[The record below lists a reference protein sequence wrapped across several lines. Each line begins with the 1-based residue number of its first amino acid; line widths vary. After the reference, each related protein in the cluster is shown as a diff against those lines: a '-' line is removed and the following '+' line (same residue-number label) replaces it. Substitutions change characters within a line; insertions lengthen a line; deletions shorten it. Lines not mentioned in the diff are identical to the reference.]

1 MRERTELIALD
12 AAEAYIDV
20 VRFTHLVALADEN
33 IAAHRRI
40 LGNVEA
46 RFQGGRA
53 GEGDLEQVRERVEA
67 AIAIRAQFVQ
77 NLDEARALFR
87 RAVGI
92 EPYNLRIPGRLRGL
106 PATRDASLAITLRH
120 NPTIQAGEADKDAAR
135 HGFNATAGAFL
146 PTVAFEGRQT
156 WGYNTGTILGDQTNT
171 SALVVATWDI
181 FRGGQ
186 DMWRRAEFAER
197 FQEQNMRHA
206 RLQREAFELID
217 KAWAARTITNDR
229 IAALTRQIAA
239 DRRVIEAYTKEYE
252 LGQRSLIDLLNAYNQ
267 LFNARVQL
275 ESTKGTAVFAD
286 YQLLAAMGQL
296 LAYLKA
302 PTSVDAEPL
311 QTQPFG
317 IFPIKLPPVLFTLP
331 EPGSEPLNVSA
342 SGAPVRERAGGLR
355 IYAAAT
361 PPGAPGMAAAEAPQ
375 EGSFQ
380 RRWPEA
386 SLSWFQNLF
395 RGSSAAPAVSR
406 TAPCRRARAC
416 RPAGACPGSPGAARP
431 RCQPLDL
438 GPATSAFAP
447 TTPTQP
453 AWLSSVRAN

>member
-1 MRERTELIALD
+1 M
-12 AAEAYIDV
+12 
-20 VRFTHLVALADEN
+20 
-33 IAAHRRI
+33 
-40 LGNVEA
+40 
-46 RFQGGRA
+46 
-53 GEGDLEQVRERVEA
+53 
-67 AIAIRAQFVQ
+67 
-77 NLDEARALFR
+77 
-87 RAVGI
+87 
-92 EPYNLRIPGRLRGL
+92 
-106 PATRDASLAITLRH
+106 RH

-146 PTVAFEGRQT
+146 PNVAFEGRQT
-156 WGYNTGTILGDQTNT
+156 WGYNTGTVLGDQTNT

-197 FQEQNMRHA
+197 YQEQNMRHA

-229 IAALTRQIAA
+229 MAALTRQIAA

-317 IFPIKLPPVLFTLP
+317 IFPIKLPPVLFSLP

-342 SGAPVRERAGGLR
+342 SGAP
-355 IYAAAT
+355 
-361 PPGAPGMAAAEAPQ
+361 
-375 EGSFQ
+375 
-380 RRWPEA
+380 
-386 SLSWFQNLF
+386 
-395 RGSSAAPAVSR
+395 
-406 TAPCRRARAC
+406 
-416 RPAGACPGSPGAARP
+416 AARP
-431 RCQPLDL
+431 WW
-438 GPATSAFAP
+438 SAH
-447 TTPTQP
+447 
-453 AWLSSVRAN
+453 LCIGANAGGCAGRRGR